1 MLRIMLA
8 DDHHVI
14 RLGLRHLLER
24 KPEWK
29 VCGEASNGRQA
40 VEMAAILMPDVAI
53 VDLSMPEL
61 NGLEATRQIVK
72 SVPGTAVLIY
82 TMNESERVVHDVLSA
97 GAKGIVLKS
106 DLDSSV
112 VQAVETLA
120 QGKPFFTSRVA
131 ETVLNV
137 YLAQRADED
146 EAGAGATKYDGLT
159 ARERE
164 VLQLLAEGKTN
175 KEVASILGI
184 STRTA
189 ETHRADIMRKVRLKS
204 LSDLVRY
211 AIRNEMIRP

>member
-1 MLRIMLA
+1 MLRILLA
-8 DDHHVI
+8 DDHHLI
-14 RLGLRHLLER
+14 RLGLRYLLER

-29 VCGEASNGRQA
+29 VCGEASTGREA
-40 VEMAAILMPDVAI
+40 VEMAIRLKPDISI

-61 NGLEATRQIVK
+61 NGLEATRQMMK

-82 TMNESERVVHDVLSA
+82 TMNESEKVVHDVLSA

-106 DLDSSV
+106 DLDASI

-131 ETVLNV
+131 ETVLKA
-137 YLAQRADED
+137 YLAQHKSE
-146 EAGAGATKYDGLT
+146 EAHDALT

-164 VLQLLAEGKTN
+164 VLQLLAEGKSN
-175 KEVASILGI
+175 KEVASILNM

-189 ETHRADIMRKVRLKS
+189 ETHRADIMRKLELKS
-204 LSDLVRY
+204 LPDLVRY
-211 AIRNEMIRP
+211 AIRNELIRP

>member
-1 MLRIMLA
+1 
-8 DDHHVI
+8 
-14 RLGLRHLLER
+14 GLRHLLER

-40 VEMAAILMPDVAI
+40 VDMAAILMPDVAI

-82 TMNESERVVHDVLSA
+82 TMNESEKVVHDVLSA

-131 ETVLNV
+131 ETVLNA
-137 YLAQRADED
+137 YLAQRADENA
-146 EAGAGATKYDGLT
+146 AGAGATKYDGLT

-175 KEVASILGI
+175 KEVAS
-184 STRTA
+184 
-189 ETHRADIMRKVRLKS
+189 
-204 LSDLVRY
+204 
-211 AIRNEMIRP
+211 

>member
-8 DDHHVI
+8 DDHHVT

-29 VCGEASNGRQA
+29 VCGEASNGREA
-40 VEMAAILMPDVAI
+40 VEMAATLMPHIAI

-72 SVPGTAVLIY
+72 GAPGTAVLIY
-82 TMNESERVVHDVLSA
+82 TMDESEKVIHEVLSA

-106 DLDSSV
+106 DLDSSI
-112 VQAVETLA
+112 VQAVETVA
-120 QGKPFFTSRVA
+120 QGKPFFSSRVA
-131 ETVLNV
+131 ETVV
-137 YLAQRADED
+137 TAYMAQRAKGTEG
-146 EAGAGATKYDGLT
+146 EAPAHDALT

-164 VLQLLAEGKTN
+164 VLQLLAEGKSN

-189 ETHRADIMRKVRLKS
+189 QTHRAEIMHKIRLNS

-211 AIRNEMIRP
+211 AIRNGLIRP

>member
-1 MLRIMLA
+1 MLA

-24 KPEWK
+24 KAGWK
-29 VCGEASNGRQA
+29 VCGETSNGREA
-40 VEMAAILMPDVAI
+40 VELAATLMPDIAI

-61 NGLEATRQIVK
+61 NGLEATRQIVER
-72 SVPGTAVLIY
+72 VPRTAVLIY
-82 TMNESERVVHDVLSA
+82 TMNESEKVVHDVLSA

-106 DLDSSV
+106 DLDSAI

-131 ETVLNV
+131 ETVLKE
-137 YLAQRADED
+137 YLAQRAKED
-146 EAGAGATKYDGLT
+146 KAEPAVHDVLT

-164 VLQLLAEGKTN
+164 VLQLLAEGKSN
-175 KEVASILGI
+175 KEVASILDI

-189 ETHRADIMRKVRLKS
+189 ETHRADIMRKLRLKS

-211 AIRNEMIRP
+211 AIRNEIIRP

>member
-1 MLRIMLA
+1 MLRILLA

-14 RLGLRHLLER
+14 RRGLRSLLEE

-29 VCGEASNGRQA
+29 VCGEASNGREA
-40 VEMAAILMPDVAI
+40 VEKAATLMPHIAV

-72 SVPGTAVLIY
+72 RVPDTAVLIY
-82 TMNESERVVHDVLSA
+82 TMDESEKVVHEVLSA
-97 GAKGIVLKS
+97 GAKGIVLKT
-106 DLDSSV
+106 DLDSSL
-112 VQAVETLA
+112 VQAVETVA

-131 ETVLNV
+131 ETVLKR
-137 YLAQRADED
+137 YLAQGAAKD
-146 EAGAGATKYDGLT
+146 EAEGPNYDALT
-159 ARERE
+159 PRERE
-164 VLQLLAEGKTN
+164 VLQLLAEGKSN

-189 ETHRADIMRKVRLKS
+189 HTQHAEIMLKLQLKS

-211 AIRNEMIRP
+211 AMRNGLILP

>member
-8 DDHHVI
+8 DDHDLI
-14 RLGLRHLLER
+14 RLGLRHVLER
-24 KPEWK
+24 NPEWK
-29 VCGEASNGRQA
+29 VCGEASNGR
-40 VEMAAILMPDVAI
+40 EAAEIAATLKPDIAI

-61 NGLEATRQIVK
+61 NGLEATRQILR
-72 SVPGTAVLIY
+72 SVPGTSVLIY
-82 TMNESERVVHDVLSA
+82 TINESEKVVHEALSA

-106 DLDSSV
+106 DLSSAI

-120 QGKPFFTSRVA
+120 QGKPYFTSRVA
-131 ETVLNV
+131 EAVLKA
-137 YLAQRADED
+137 YLAQRA
-146 EAGAGATKYDGLT
+146 AGNESEVTVLT
-159 ARERE
+159 SRENE

-189 ETHRADIMRKVRLKS
+189 ETHRADIMHKLDLKS

-211 AIRNEMIRP
+211 AVRNGVIRP